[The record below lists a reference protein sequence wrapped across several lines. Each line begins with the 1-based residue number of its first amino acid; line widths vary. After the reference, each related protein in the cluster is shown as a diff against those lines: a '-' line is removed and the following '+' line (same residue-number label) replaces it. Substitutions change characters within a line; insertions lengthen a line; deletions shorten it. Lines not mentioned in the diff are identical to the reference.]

1 MSQLSYMTPG
11 VVGFTDRRTRLLVI
25 GIFILVAGII
35 CLIMAM
41 FMPLAL
47 MLPRPPG
54 MNTSAP
60 SVIDI
65 VPGMLLYVALA
76 GLAIAL
82 AVGMMRVRRWVR
94 PVILCACTI
103 WIVVGVGAMALMLI
117 TIPRMLELMRTAAGP
132 GAPTIPRGAAI
143 AIAVGTCV
151 FMFVLYIVVP
161 ALLMLAVRS
170 RDVQATLE
178 FFDPEPRWTDGVPLL
193 VLGLSMACMLGAIG
207 SVFSMPRG
215 MFLLFGVALIG
226 WPGRLALA
234 VVMILLLVMA
244 RLIFQRNIVGWWLMV
259 VSTIVLPASWIITLM
274 RANLEDLYSQMGMHT
289 AQLQA
294 MNLNSA
300 AWVGTMT
307 AQTALSAMVLLV
319 LAWRARRYF
328 GT

>member
-1 MSQLSYMTPG
+1 MGRAGAINMSQLSYMTPG

-103 WIVVGVGAMALMLI
+103 WIVVGVGAMALM
-117 TIPRMLELMRTAAGP
+117 AV
-132 GAPTIPRGAAI
+132 TIPRGAAI

-234 VVMILLLVMA
+234 IVMALLLLMA